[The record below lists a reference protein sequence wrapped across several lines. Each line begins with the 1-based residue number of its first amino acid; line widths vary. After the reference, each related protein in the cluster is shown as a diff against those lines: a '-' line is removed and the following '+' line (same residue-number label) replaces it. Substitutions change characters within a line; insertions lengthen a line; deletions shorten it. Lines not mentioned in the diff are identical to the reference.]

1 MDRLTRSGKVRADE
15 VAKAPNEYAELLL
28 GWMRVQETSQDMINV
43 ANANMDIINVLK
55 RMEPVRVTHMRNMIK
70 LKQLMEKKEQGNGQ
84 QENQTTGQCD

>member
-1 MDRLTRSGKVRADE
+1 MEKLTRSGKVRAEE

-28 GWMRVQETSQDMINV
+28 GWMRCQKTSQDMINV
-43 ANANMDIINVLK
+43 ANANMDIITVLK

-84 QENQTTGQCD
+84 QENQTTGQRD